1 VTETKREQIVN
12 AAFTAW
18 GETHFTN
25 TSLARVSSR
34 LGVTKQAL
42 YRHVAGKD
50 ELLAEMERQFARDL
64 HAMIDEFEAK
74 TAGGSFSAAVSRYVE
89 LLFDFFSAHP
99 AYYLYLNLHLVQF
112 PGNQGSAFRR
122 VRDRHQAMLAD
133 LLRRAG
139 GSDPDWIS
147 VAAHFLS
154 MSGVLWM
161 ASCFWTEDGHRR
173 SDIVGAEEPAARR
186 ELGERRDL
194 AVGIVLRGLF
204 PEARRSIPFGEIETK
219 AVVAPEELP
228 ERNRVLTA
236 IAEVVIEQ
244 GFEQATVER
253 IAERAGM
260 SKSSLYFHFRNRAEM
275 MSSMLVPEHERL
287 MELVDSRVSRFTDFG
302 SQLYAFMVVTASYA
316 AQSRSILTALDW
328 MRFHRIRV
336 QIGRG
341 PKQRPIHGFLA
352 ERLARE
358 DFAYPRLDELEVVA
372 YLHHLIM
379 RPVLERGTGQESA
392 ADAGLQHIFKRIR
405 LLYPMVVGGLATMK
419 ENEK

>member
-1 VTETKREQIVN
+1 VTETKKEQIVN

-18 GETHFTN
+18 GETHFTD
-25 TSLARVSSR
+25 TSLARVSSS

-50 ELLAEMERQFARDL
+50 ELLAEMERHFADDL
-64 HAMIDEFEAK
+64 HAIIDEFEAN
-74 TAGGSFSAAVSRYVE
+74 TAGASFREAVTRYVE

-99 AYYLYLNLHLVQF
+99 YYYLYLNLHLAQF

-122 VRDRHQAMLAD
+122 VRERHQKVLEN
-133 LLRRAG
+133 LLRSSG
-139 GSDPDWIS
+139 GSDSECIS
-147 VAAHFLS
+147 VATHFLS
-154 MSGVLWM
+154 MSGFLWM

-173 SDIVGAEEPAARR
+173 DDIVGRGELAERR
-186 ELGERRDL
+186 EL
-194 AVGIVLRGLF
+194 AVRIVLDGLF
-204 PEARRSIPFGEIETK
+204 PDAPRGIPFDEIEAEA
-219 AVVAPEELP
+219 AVEPAELP
-228 ERNRVLTA
+228 ARNHILTA
-236 IAEVVIEQ
+236 IAEVVTEQ

-275 MSSMLVPEHERL
+275 MASLLVPEHERL
-287 MELVDSRVSRFTDFG
+287 MDLVEARVSRFGDFG

-316 AQSRSILTALDW
+316 AQSRAILTALDW

-336 QIGRG
+336 QIGSLPRR
-341 PKQRPIHGFLA
+341 RPIHGFLA

-358 DFAYPRLDELEVVA
+358 DFAHPRLDELEVVA

-379 RPVLERGTGQESA
+379 RPVLERGTGEEPV
-392 ADAGLQHIFKRIR
+392 ADSGLQHIFERIR

>member
-1 VTETKREQIVN
+1 
-12 AAFTAW
+12 
-18 GETHFTN
+18 
-25 TSLARVSSR
+25 
-34 LGVTKQAL
+34 VTKQAL

-50 ELLAEMERQFARDL
+50 ELLAEMERQFAGDL

-74 TAGGSFSAAVSRYVE
+74 TAGVSFSEAVRRYVE

-99 AYYLYLNLHLVQF
+99 YYYLYLNLHLAQF
-112 PGNQGSAFRR
+112 PGNQGLAFRR
-122 VRDRHQAMLAD
+122 VRDRHHTVLAN
-133 LLRRAG
+133 LLRSSG
-139 GSDPDWIS
+139 GSEPDWIS

-154 MSGVLWM
+154 MSGILWM

-173 SDIVGAEEPAARR
+173 SDIVGGEEPFARR

-204 PEARRSIPFGEIETK
+204 PDVPGSIPFGDIETK
-219 AVVAPEELP
+219 AAVAPEELP

-236 IAEVVIEQ
+236 IAEVVMEQ

-287 MELVDSRVSRFTDFG
+287 MELVDSRVFRFTDFG

-336 QIGRG
+336 QIGRV

-379 RPVLERGTGQESA
+379 RPVLERGTGVEPA
-392 ADAGLQHIFKRIR
+392 VDPDLQHIFKRIR

-419 ENEK
+419 ENGK

>member
-1 VTETKREQIVN
+1 MTETKKEQIVN

-42 YRHVAGKD
+42 YRHLAGKE
-50 ELLAEMERQFARDL
+50 ELLAEMEGQFADDL
-64 HAMIDEFEAK
+64 HAVIDELEAK
-74 TAGGSFSAAVSRYVE
+74 TAGVTFSDAVRRYVE

-99 AYYLYLNLHLVQF
+99 YYYLYLNLHLAQF
-112 PGNQGSAFRR
+112 PGNQGPAFRR
-122 VRDRHQAMLAD
+122 VRDRHQTVIAN
-133 LLRRAG
+133 LLRSSG
-139 GSDPDWIS
+139 GDSAEWVS

-154 MSGVLWM
+154 MSGFLWM
-161 ASCFWTEDGHRR
+161 AGCFWTEDGHRR
-173 SDIVGAEEPAARR
+173 DAVVDQHELAERR
-186 ELGERRDL
+186 ELAIR
-194 AVGIVLRGLF
+194 IVLHGLF
-204 PEARRSIPFGEIETK
+204 PEAPRHLPFAEIEAAA
-219 AVVAPEELP
+219 AVGPGELP
-228 ERNRVLTA
+228 ERNRILTA
-236 IAEVVIEQ
+236 IAEVVTEQ

-287 MELVDSRVSRFTDFG
+287 MDLVDARVARFTDFG

-336 QIGRG
+336 QIGSV
-341 PKQRPIHGFLA
+341 PKRRPIHSFLA
-352 ERLARE
+352 ERPARA

-379 RPVLERGTGQESA
+379 RPVLERRTGEEPSA
-392 ADAGLQHIFKRIR
+392 DSGLQHIFKPIR
-405 LLYPMVVGGLATMK
+405 LLYPMVVGGLAT
-419 ENEK
+419 

>member
-1 VTETKREQIVN
+1 MTETKKEQIVD

-50 ELLAEMERQFARDL
+50 ELLVEMERQFADDL
-64 HAMIDEFEAK
+64 HAIIDELETK
-74 TAGGSFSAAVSRYVE
+74 TAGVSFSDAVRRYVE

-99 AYYLYLNLHLVQF
+99 YYYLYLNLHLAQF
-112 PGNQGSAFRR
+112 PGNQGPAFRR
-122 VRDRHQAMLAD
+122 VRDRHQTVLAN
-133 LLRRAG
+133 LLR
-139 GSDPDWIS
+139 GSGAVEPAWID

-154 MSGVLWM
+154 MSGFLWM
-161 ASCFWTEDGHRR
+161 AGCFWTEDGHRR
-173 SDIVGAEEPAARR
+173 DAVLDQHELAERR
-186 ELGERRDL
+186 EL
-194 AVGIVLRGLF
+194 AVRIVLDGLF
-204 PEARRSIPFGEIETK
+204 PDAPRRLPFGEIEAAA
-219 AVVAPEELP
+219 AVEPGELP
-228 ERNRVLTA
+228 ERNRILTA
-236 IAEVVIEQ
+236 IAEVVTEQ

-287 MELVDSRVSRFTDFG
+287 MDLVDARASRFADFG

-336 QIGRG
+336 QIGSVPQR
-341 PKQRPIHGFLA
+341 RPIHGFLA

-358 DFAYPRLDELEVVA
+358 DFAHPRLDELEVVA
-372 YLHHLIM
+372 YLHHLVM
-379 RPVLERGTGQESA
+379 RPVLERGTGEEPSA
-392 ADAGLQHIFKRIR
+392 DSGLQHIFKPIR
-405 LLYPMVVGGLATMK
+405 LLYPMVVGGLAT
-419 ENEK
+419 

>member
-1 VTETKREQIVN
+1 MTETKKEQIVD

-50 ELLAEMERQFARDL
+50 ELLVEMERQFADDL
-64 HAMIDEFEAK
+64 HAIIDELETK
-74 TAGGSFSAAVSRYVE
+74 TAGVSFSDAVRRYVE

-99 AYYLYLNLHLVQF
+99 YYYLYLNLHLAQF
-112 PGNQGSAFRR
+112 PGNQGPAFRR
-122 VRDRHQAMLAD
+122 VRDRHQTVLAN
-133 LLRRAG
+133 LLR
-139 GSDPDWIS
+139 GSGAVEPAWID

-154 MSGVLWM
+154 MSGFLWM
-161 ASCFWTEDGHRR
+161 AGCFWTEDGHRR
-173 SDIVGAEEPAARR
+173 DAVLDQHELAERR
-186 ELGERRDL
+186 EL
-194 AVGIVLRGLF
+194 AVRIVLDGLF
-204 PEARRSIPFGEIETK
+204 PDAPRRLPFGEIEAAA
-219 AVVAPEELP
+219 AVEPGELP
-228 ERNRVLTA
+228 ERNRILTA
-236 IAEVVIEQ
+236 IADVVTEQ

-287 MELVDSRVSRFTDFG
+287 MDLVDARASRFADFG

-336 QIGRG
+336 QIGSVPQR
-341 PKQRPIHGFLA
+341 RPIHGFLA

-358 DFAYPRLDELEVVA
+358 DFAHPRLDELEVVA
-372 YLHHLIM
+372 YLHHLVM
-379 RPVLERGTGQESA
+379 RPVLERGTGEEPSA
-392 ADAGLQHIFKRIR
+392 DSGLQHIFKPIR
-405 LLYPMVVGGLATMK
+405 LLYPMVVGGLAT
-419 ENEK
+419 

>member
-1 VTETKREQIVN
+1 VTETKKEQIVD

-34 LGVTKQAL
+34 LGLTKQAL

-50 ELLAEMERQFARDL
+50 ELLVEMERQFADDL
-64 HAMIDEFEAK
+64 HAIIDELETK
-74 TAGGSFSAAVSRYVE
+74 TAGVSFSDAVRRYVE

-99 AYYLYLNLHLVQF
+99 YYYLYLNLHLAQF
-112 PGNQGSAFRR
+112 PGNQGRDFRR
-122 VRDRHQAMLAD
+122 VRDRHQTVLAN
-133 LLRRAG
+133 LLRRSGAAE
-139 GSDPDWIS
+139 PAWID

-154 MSGVLWM
+154 MSGFLWM
-161 ASCFWTEDGHRR
+161 AGCFWTEDGHRR
-173 SDIVGAEEPAARR
+173 DAVLDQHELAERR
-186 ELGERRDL
+186 EL
-194 AVGIVLRGLF
+194 AVRIVLDGLF
-204 PEARRSIPFGEIETK
+204 PDAPRRLPFGEIEAAA
-219 AVVAPEELP
+219 AVEPGELP
-228 ERNRVLTA
+228 ERNRILTA
-236 IAEVVIEQ
+236 IAEVVTEQ

-287 MELVDSRVSRFTDFG
+287 MDLVDARASRFADFG
-302 SQLYAFMVVTASYA
+302 SQLYAFVVVTASYA

-336 QIGRG
+336 QIGSVPQR
-341 PKQRPIHGFLA
+341 RPIHSFLA

-358 DFAYPRLDELEVVA
+358 DFAHPRLDELEVVA
-372 YLHHLIM
+372 YLHHLVM
-379 RPVLERGTGQESA
+379 RPVLERGTGKEPS
-392 ADAGLQHIFKRIR
+392 ADAGLQHIFKPIR
-405 LLYPMVVGGLATMK
+405 LLYPMVVGGLAT
-419 ENEK
+419 

>member
-1 VTETKREQIVN
+1 MIETRKEQIVN

-50 ELLAEMERQFARDL
+50 ELLAEMERQFSDDL
-64 HAMIDEFEAK
+64 HAVIDELEAK
-74 TAGGSFSAAVSRYVE
+74 TAGVSFSDAVRRYVE

-99 AYYLYLNLHLVQF
+99 YYYLYLNLHLAQF
-112 PGNQGSAFRR
+112 PGNQGPAFRR
-122 VRDRHQAMLAD
+122 VRERHQSVLAN
-133 LLRRAG
+133 LLRSPAADV
-139 GSDPDWIS
+139 SEWIS

-154 MSGVLWM
+154 MSGFLWM
-161 ASCFWTEDGHRR
+161 AGCFWTEDGHRR
-173 SDIVGAEEPAARR
+173 DAVVDQHEIAERR
-186 ELGERRDL
+186 EL
-194 AVGIVLRGLF
+194 AVRIVLDGLF
-204 PEARRSIPFGEIETK
+204 PEAPQHLPFAEIEAAA
-219 AVVAPEELP
+219 AVEPGELP
-228 ERNRVLTA
+228 ERNRILTA
-236 IAEVVIEQ
+236 IAEVVTEQ

-287 MELVDSRVSRFTDFG
+287 MDLVDARVSRFTDFG
-302 SQLYAFMVVTASYA
+302 EQLYAFMVVTASYA

-336 QIGRG
+336 QIGSVPQR
-341 PKQRPIHGFLA
+341 RPIHGFLA

-358 DFAYPRLDELEVVA
+358 DFAHPRLDELEVVA

-379 RPVLERGTGQESA
+379 RPVLERGIGEEPSA
-392 ADAGLQHIFKRIR
+392 DSGLQHIFKPIR
-405 LLYPMVVGGLATMK
+405 LLYPMVVGGLAT
-419 ENEK
+419 

>member
-1 VTETKREQIVN
+1 MIETRKEQIVN

-25 TSLARVSSR
+25 TSLARVSLR

-50 ELLAEMERQFARDL
+50 ELLAEMERQFSDDL
-64 HAMIDEFEAK
+64 HAVIDELDAK
-74 TAGGSFSAAVSRYVE
+74 TAGVSFSDAVRRYVE

-99 AYYLYLNLHLVQF
+99 YYYLYLNLHLAQF
-112 PGNQGSAFRR
+112 PGNQGPAFRR
-122 VRDRHQAMLAD
+122 VRDRHQTVIAN
-133 LLRRAG
+133 LLRSSAAD
-139 GSDPDWIS
+139 DPEWIS

-154 MSGVLWM
+154 MSGFLWM
-161 ASCFWTEDGHRR
+161 AGCFWTEDGHRR
-173 SDIVGAEEPAARR
+173 DAVFDQHEIAERR
-186 ELGERRDL
+186 EL
-194 AVGIVLRGLF
+194 AVRIVLDGLF
-204 PEARRSIPFGEIETK
+204 PEAPQHLPFAEIEAAA
-219 AVVAPEELP
+219 AVEPGELP
-228 ERNRVLTA
+228 ERNRILTA
-236 IAEVVIEQ
+236 IADVVTEQ

-287 MELVDSRVSRFTDFG
+287 MDLVDARVSRFTDFG
-302 SQLYAFMVVTASYA
+302 EQLYAFMVVTASYA

-336 QIGRG
+336 QIGSVPQR
-341 PKQRPIHGFLA
+341 RPIHGFLA

-358 DFAYPRLDELEVVA
+358 DFAHPRLDELEVVA

-379 RPVLERGTGQESA
+379 RPVLERGTGEEPSA
-392 ADAGLQHIFKRIR
+392 DSGLQHIFKPIR
-405 LLYPMVVGGLATMK
+405 LLYPMVVGGLAT
-419 ENEK
+419 

>member
-1 VTETKREQIVN
+1 MTETKKEQIVN

-42 YRHVAGKD
+42 YRHLAGKE
-50 ELLAEMERQFARDL
+50 ELLAEMEGQFADDL
-64 HAMIDEFEAK
+64 HAVIDELEAK
-74 TAGGSFSAAVSRYVE
+74 TAGVSFSDAVRRYVE

-99 AYYLYLNLHLVQF
+99 YYYLYLNLHLAQF
-112 PGNQGSAFRR
+112 PGNQGPAFRR
-122 VRDRHQAMLAD
+122 VRDRHQTVIAN
-133 LLRRAG
+133 LLRSSG
-139 GSDPDWIS
+139 GDSAEWVS

-154 MSGVLWM
+154 MSGFLWM
-161 ASCFWTEDGHRR
+161 AGCFWTEDGHRR
-173 SDIVGAEEPAARR
+173 DAVVDQHELAERR
-186 ELGERRDL
+186 ELAIR
-194 AVGIVLRGLF
+194 IVLHGLF
-204 PEARRSIPFGEIETK
+204 PEAPRHLPFAEIEAAA
-219 AVVAPEELP
+219 AVGPGELP
-228 ERNRVLTA
+228 ERNRILTA
-236 IAEVVIEQ
+236 IAEVVTEQ

-287 MELVDSRVSRFTDFG
+287 MDLVDARVARFTDFG

-336 QIGRG
+336 QIGSV
-341 PKQRPIHGFLA
+341 PKRRPIHSFLA
-352 ERLARE
+352 ERPARA

-379 RPVLERGTGQESA
+379 RPVLERRTGEEPSA
-392 ADAGLQHIFKRIR
+392 DSGLQHIFKPIR
-405 LLYPMVVGGLATMK
+405 LLYPMVVGGLAT
-419 ENEK
+419 